1 MYGCLLFSSIDR
13 VLDKILYK
21 ILLDCE
27 ELEYMIADMNEWFI
41 SFDVSHLFHIV
52 LVLVLL
58 YSFHNGDVIHI
69 WNSSKAHIINQE
81 KISCVLNFPHTK
93 LLRLIVSPLFVFVFL
108 HYLSYS
114 PVRSTGNLE
123 YPPCFCRAFGCE
135 FGCALP

>member
-27 ELEYMIADMNEWFI
+27 EPEYMIADMNEWFI
-41 SFDVSHLFHIV
+41 SFDVSHLFHIA

-69 WNSSKAHIINQE
+69 
-81 KISCVLNFPHTK
+81 
-93 LLRLIVSPLFVFVFL
+93 
-108 HYLSYS
+108 
-114 PVRSTGNLE
+114 
-123 YPPCFCRAFGCE
+123 
-135 FGCALP
+135 